1 MRRFMIHVLLLLWIF
16 CWVTPVVAT
25 ADSSVSSLSG
35 RGDTDQVWTRLLSE
49 AEQLRLPTKFLKAI
63 PPGFVQFEFDDLRTY
78 AAEYHP
84 GEHRMVLNRSLSF
97 NAAARTLKPLGA
109 MAHRELA
116 LLYHELFHAYM
127 DYIKEREGQSVETA
141 SMELMQFARQQI
153 VCRYGQVKI
162 APVVQRM
169 GEIEVR
175 YLTPA
180 ESWEALNEAWAVFV
194 GWAVWNQLELQGK
207 SRTSLFQDSPRGEQ
221 WLKRLKTAFLN
232 GELRG
237 YYAPEDQTERLVAQK
252 RYLAEQLTA
261 EEVLEIMGQA
271 FGLSNDFVGRAGHH
285 LEFLEKPTCLRSS

>member
-1 MRRFMIHVLLLLWIF
+1 MRRFMVHALLGVWIF
-16 CWVTPVVAT
+16 CWCIPVVIA
-25 ADSSVSSLSG
+25 ADSSAVSLSG
-35 RGDTDQVWTRLLSE
+35 RSEADQVWTRLLSE
-49 AEQLRLPTKFLKAI
+49 AEQLHLPTKFLKAI
-63 PPGFVQFEFDDLRTY
+63 PPEFVQFEFDDLRTY

-97 NAAARTLKPLGA
+97 NAAARTLRPLGT

-127 DYIKEREGQSVETA
+127 DYIKEREGQPIETG
-141 SMELMQFARQQI
+141 STELMQFARQQI

-175 YLTPA
+175 YLTPS

-207 SRTSLFQDSPRGEQ
+207 SRASIFQGAPRGEQ
-221 WLKRLKTAFLN
+221 WLQRLKTAFLN

-237 YYAPEDQTERLVAQK
+237 YYAPEDQAERLVAQK
-252 RYLAEQLTA
+252 RHLAEQLAA
-261 EEVLEIMGQA
+261 EEVLEIMKQA
-271 FGLSNDFVGRAGHH
+271 FGLSNDFVDRTRHH
-285 LEFLEKPTCLRSS
+285 LEFLEKLPCPHSS

>member
-1 MRRFMIHVLLLLWIF
+1 MIPVLLFLVLWS
-16 CWVTPVVAT
+16 CWFTPVIAAT
-25 ADSSVSSLSG
+25 GSSAESPGG
-35 RGDTDQVWTRLLSE
+35 RGVSDQVWTRLLSE
-49 AEQLRLPTKFLKAI
+49 AEQLRLPTKFLKVI
-63 PPGFVQFEFDDLRTY
+63 PPEFVQFEFDDLRTY

-127 DYIKEREGQSVETA
+127 DYMKEREGELVEPASVE
-141 SMELMQFARQQI
+141 LMRFAREQI
-153 VCRYGQVKI
+153 GCRYGQVKI

-175 YLTPA
+175 YLTQS

-207 SRTSLFQDSPRGEQ
+207 SRTSLFYDPKRTEPWG
-221 WLKRLKTAFLN
+221 KRLKTAFQN

-237 YYAPEDQTERLVAQK
+237 YYAPEDQAERRVAQK
-252 RYLAEQLTA
+252 RYLAEQLTG
-261 EEVLEIMGQA
+261 EEVSEILKQA
-271 FGLSNDFVGRAGHH
+271 FGLSNDFINRIERQ
-285 LEFLEKPTCLRSS
+285 LEFLGKPTCARAS